1 MADRLLLSISATL
14 LRARLRQ
21 SVVAAVGVAISI
33 GMYIAL
39 SGFMNGLNGLLDGLI
54 LNRTAHIR
62 IYNEIRPA
70 ERQPLEIKQLLERAT
85 GRDLTHPFISRIK
98 PKGEPAAVR
107 NALAIIDAL
116 RKDPRVDGI
125 APKVSAQVFFNAG
138 TIEVNGAIQGIEPL
152 EEDRL
157 LHFSDYLLGCTVSDL
172 AGSSN
177 GVVLGKGLADNM
189 RVGIGDAVQVSTIT
203 GDRFTLKVIGFYQSG
218 MADFDNITC
227 FVTLTTAQN
236 LLAQPRSWITDVQV
250 RLKDLDMA
258 PAVAREYARR
268 FDADAQDIQTAN
280 AQFETGSGVRSLI
293 SYVVS
298 VVLLLVAGFG
308 IYNIL
313 NMMIYEKL
321 DSIAILK
328 ATGFSGRDVRVIF
341 INLSMIIGVFG
352 AIAGLLLGGL
362 LAIGIDH
369 IPFRFDALPTITT
382 YPVDHNPRY
391 YLIGVAFAL
400 VTTLFAGLFPAR
412 KASRVDPVEIIRGK

>member
-1 MADRLLLSISATL
+1 MLDRLLLSISATL

-21 SVVAAVGVAISI
+21 SIVAAVGVAISI

-70 ERQPLEIKQLLERAT
+70 DKQPLEHLLERAA
-85 GRDLTHPFISRIK
+85 GADLAHPFIDRIK
-98 PKGEPAAVR
+98 PKGDQTVVR
-107 NALAIIDAL
+107 NALGIIDAL
-116 RKDPRVDGI
+116 RQDPRVDGI

-138 TIEVNGAIQGIEPL
+138 TIEVNGVIQGIDPL

-157 LHFSDYLLGCTVSDL
+157 LHFSDYLIGCTVADL
-172 AGSSN
+172 AGSAN
-177 GVVLGKGLADNM
+177 GVVLGKGLADKM
-189 RVGIGDAVQVSTIT
+189 HVGLGDAVQVSTIG
-203 GDRFTLKVIGFYQSG
+203 GDRFTLKVFGFYQSG

-227 FVTLTTAQN
+227 FVTLATAQN
-236 LLAQPRSWITDVQV
+236 LLAQPRSWITDIQV
-250 RLKDLDMA
+250 RLKDLAMA
-258 PAVAREYARR
+258 PAMAKEYARR
-268 FDADAQDIQTAN
+268 FDVDAIDIQTAN
-280 AQFETGSGVRSLI
+280 AQFETGSSVRSLI

-298 VVLLLVAGFG
+298 IVLLLVAGFG

-328 ATGFSGRDVRVIF
+328 ATGFSGGDVRAIF
-341 INLSMIIGVFG
+341 INLSMIIGAFG
-352 AIAGLLLGGL
+352 AAAGLLLGCL
-362 LAIGIDH
+362 LAFGIGR
-369 IPFRFDALPTITT
+369 IPFKFDALPTVKT
-382 YPVDHNPRY
+382 YPVDHDPKY

-400 VTTLFAGLFPAR
+400 ATTFIAGLFPAR